1 MNVQRPQGLRVKNL
15 NCRKQ
20 PEVLKSLLNTTDPTQ
35 WDVLCLQEPP
45 HNVDRMTSY
54 RSPRWNLIP
63 PSPAA
68 ARKPE
73 EVVRS
78 VIYVSNHL
86 PSDSYSQVNVK
97 TLDLTAL
104 RFSFP
109 DQNFTLLSVYNP
121 PNSDITIPFIRTAL
135 RDPLAASVPCMLM
148 GDFNLHHPLWAGH
161 TAPQRTN
168 RSDTDTFLA
177 LLADYDFTLA
187 LAIGTPTHYSDAHDS
202 WSTIDLVF
210 TSDSIADLV
219 MECDTDDGHG
229 SDHCAVN
236 TVLNLEVPITPAAPR
251 PQWRKTD
258 WDEFTRMVADGWMD
272 RDIEQRAARATST
285 GDVDCLVHD
294 ITDVFQ
300 EAAKKTVPTSTPSN
314 FSKLWWTPELT
325 RLHQEFKRV
334 KNRAEKNSATEAER
348 EAALIARR
356 KYHSEIRVQQ
366 RRHWRTWLNEAT
378 EQTVFRASKYV
389 TQAPEDALAARLPAL
404 NLPDGTVARTGL
416 EKRDALMAQF
426 FPVPPSADLSDIA
439 DTVYPDQL
447 AHDPVT
453 GHEVSSAIADLSPYK
468 APGPSGIPNAALQ
481 QCADTISAA
490 YTSLANACI
499 RLGYHPTAWKT
510 FTTITLRKPG
520 KPSYLIP
527 KAYRPIALEDTSGK
541 VMEAVV
547 ARRLAALAEQHG
559 LLPTTHF
566 GGRAGRTTT
575 DALLYL
581 GQRIKDAW
589 RKGHV
594 ATVLFLDITSA
605 FPSVNHARLL
615 HNLRKRGVPEELV
628 RWIENFL
635 TDRCTQ
641 LKFDDYTSPPL
652 RASTGLPQGSPLSP
666 ILYLFYSADL
676 LEIVDAADRDR
687 ASGGFIDDTTFVVTS
702 PTVAQNVAM
711 LEELDPQLLGW
722 SDHHACKFD
731 VPKFQMLHCTRNEK
745 KYEALPLVI
754 GTHTIVPSD
763 SAKYLGVVVD
773 RKLRWREHADLA
785 VAKGTSA
792 MLAVARLSK
801 PTFGLPHKH
810 IRQLVRSV
818 VIPKMEYALPVWYTP
833 VHTPAGSKRR
843 TGSVGLVNRLGKVQ
857 RLAARVISGAFKTTA
872 TAALDYHAGLP
883 PIDLRLNQTAFNATV
898 RLASLPPSHPL
909 HKIVKRCARTC
920 PRFHHSPIH
929 ELFKAFPQ
937 VRDVETVD
945 PGLVNPT
952 WESPFE
958 VVIEPDKMKAV
969 QLVEELVRGDEF
981 CVFTDGSG
989 FQGLIGAS
997 AVAHGKLCKHVRRV
1011 HLGDDTEHTV
1021 FEGKV
1026 TGMILALDVIAA
1038 EPRATHAT
1046 ILLDN
1051 RAALKAVTHR
1061 RARAGQQLVEL
1072 FHRQYDRLK
1081 RKRRTLTI
1089 KLVWVP
1095 GHCDVAGNEWAD
1107 LEAKEAA
1114 TTGESTPLPPAL
1126 QPLLDLPKSQSA
1138 LKAAYKKQLSRDW
1151 SARWAS
1157 CPQGKRM
1164 AKDFDSS
1171 PPGGNRILRWYKDLP
1186 RRQASIITQLR
1197 TGHVGLNRFLC
1208 RIKAVSLP
1216 QCQECGVEETVLHY
1230 LLTCRRYDKQ
1240 RAVLK
1245 AAIRK
1250 PLSRRV
1256 LLGDPKH
1263 RQELLTYVEATGR
1276 FASYLEGAYLLI
1288 S

>member
-1 MNVQRPQGLRVKNL
+1 MNAQRPQGLQVKNL

-20 PEVLKSLLNTTDPTQ
+20 PEVLKSLLNTTDPAK
-35 WDVLCLQEPP
+35 WDLLCLQEPP
-45 HNVDRMTSY
+45 HNIDRTTSY

-68 ARKPE
+68 SRKPE
-73 EVVRS
+73 DVVRS

-86 PSDSYSQVNVK
+86 PSDSYSQINVK
-97 TLDLTAL
+97 SLDLTAL

-109 DQNFTLLSVYNP
+109 DLCFSVISAYNP
-121 PNSDITIPFIRTAL
+121 PNSDLTIPFIRAAL
-135 RDPLAASVPCMLM
+135 RDPLAAAVPCVLL

-168 RSDTDTFLA
+168 RSDTDSFLS
-177 LLADYDFTLA
+177 LLADHELTLA
-187 LAIGTPTHYSDAHDS
+187 LAVGTPTHYSDAHDS

-229 SDHCAVN
+229 SDHCAIN
-236 TVLNLEVPITPAAPR
+236 TVLNLEVPIIPAAPC

-258 WDEFTRMVADGWMD
+258 WNKFTRMVADGWETHG
-272 RDIEQRAARATST
+272 IERRAASADSI
-285 GDVDCLVHD
+285 GDVDDLVRD
-294 ITDVFQ
+294 ITDLFKQ
-300 EAAKKTVPTSTPSN
+300 AAQKTVPTSTPSH

-325 RLHQEFKRV
+325 RLHQEFKCV
-334 KNRAEKNSATEAER
+334 KNRAEKNTATDAER
-348 EAALIARR
+348 EAALLARR
-356 KYHSEIRVQQ
+356 RYHSEMCAQQ

-389 TQAPEDALAARLPAL
+389 TQAPEDAMAAHLPAL
-404 NLPDGTVARTGL
+404 NLPDGSVARTGT

-426 FPVPPSADLSDIA
+426 FPVPPLADLSDIA
-439 DTVYPDQL
+439 DADYPVQL
-447 AHDPVT
+447 PHVPIT
-453 GHEVSSAIADLSPYK
+453 GQEVAGAIADLSPYK

-481 QCADTISAA
+481 QCADVISAA
-490 YTSLANACI
+490 YTSLANTCI

-520 KPSYLIP
+520 KPSYLVL

-541 VMEAVV
+541 VMESVV

-559 LLPTTHF
+559 LLPPTHF

-581 GQRIKDAW
+581 SQRVKDAW
-589 RKGHV
+589 RKGRV
-594 ATVLFLDITSA
+594 ATVLFLDITLA
-605 FPSVNHARLL
+605 FPSVNHERLL
-615 HNLRKRGVPEELV
+615 HNLRKRGVPEDLV
-628 RWIENFL
+628 RWIQNFL

-641 LKFDDYTSPPL
+641 LKFDDFVSHPL

-676 LEIVDAADRDR
+676 LEIVDATDRDR
-687 ASGGFIDDTTFVVTS
+687 GSGGFIDNTTFIVTS
-702 PTVAQNVAM
+702 PTVAQNIIM
-711 LEELDPQLLGW
+711 LRELVPQLLGW

-745 KYEALPLVI
+745 KYEALPLDI
-754 GTHTIVPSD
+754 GPHTIVPSD

-785 VAKGTSA
+785 VAKGTA
-792 MLAVARLSK
+792 TMMAVARLSK

-810 IRQLVRSV
+810 IRQLVCSV

-833 VHTPAGSKRR
+833 VHTPAGSTRR
-843 TGSVGLVNRLGKVQ
+843 TGSVGLANRLGKVQ

-872 TAALDYHAGLP
+872 STALDYHAGLP
-883 PIDLRLNQTAFNATV
+883 PIDLRLNQSAFNSTV

-909 HKIVKRCARTC
+909 HKIVKSCARHC

-929 ELFKAFPQ
+929 ELFLAFP
-937 VRDVETVD
+937 DICNVETVD

-952 WESPFE
+952 WENPFE
-958 VVIEPDKMKAV
+958 VVIEPDKDKAAA
-969 QLVEELVRGDEF
+969 LADDLVRSGDL

-989 FQGLIGAS
+989 FEGLIRAS
-997 AVAHGKLCKHVRRV
+997 AVAQGKLNKHVRRV

-1021 FEGKV
+1021 FEGEV
-1026 TGMILALDVIAA
+1026 TGLILALDVIEA
-1038 EPRATHAT
+1038 EPRATRVNV
-1046 ILLDN
+1046 LLDN
-1051 RAALKAVTHR
+1051 RAALKAVTRR

-1072 FHRQYDRLK
+1072 FHRRYERLK
-1081 RKRRTLTI
+1081 RKRRTLSIT
-1089 KLVWVP
+1089 LVWVP
-1095 GHCDVAGNEWAD
+1095 GHHDVNGNEWAD

-1114 TTGESTPLPPAL
+1114 ATGESTPLPAAL
-1126 QPLLDLPKSQSA
+1126 QCLLDLPKSQAA

-1151 SARWAS
+1151 GKRWAD
-1157 CPQGKRM
+1157 CPQGKRL
-1164 AKDFDSS
+1164 AKGCDPT
-1171 PPGGNRILRWYKDLP
+1171 PPGGSRALRWYKDLP
-1186 RRQASIITQLR
+1186 RRQASLITQLR
-1197 TGHVGLNRFLC
+1197 TGHAGLNHFLHW
-1208 RIKAVSLP
+1208 IKAVSSPL
-1216 QCQECGVEETVLHY
+1216 CQECGVDETVPHF
-1230 LLTCRRYDKQ
+1230 LLTCCRYDKQ
-1240 RAVLK
+1240 RAVAK
-1245 AAIRK
+1245 NAIRK

-1263 RQELLTYVEATGR
+1263 RAELLGYVEATRR
-1276 FASYLEGAYLLI
+1276 FASYLEGAYLMI